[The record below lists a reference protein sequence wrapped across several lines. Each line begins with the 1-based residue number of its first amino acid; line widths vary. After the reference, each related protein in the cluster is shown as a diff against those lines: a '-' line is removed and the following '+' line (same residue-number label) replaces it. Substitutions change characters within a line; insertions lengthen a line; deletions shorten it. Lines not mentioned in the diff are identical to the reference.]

1 METLH
6 FDCISYVRAEGIY
19 TLDFCPVWTIP
30 DKISTE
36 KELPLSVRHVTQH
49 RSDHLSERDNAVLHC
64 TCSKC
69 KYINF
74 FWNFT
79 IVFPNSHNFVTE
91 MFHYPILVL

>member
-1 METLH
+1 METFH

-49 RSDHLSERDNAVLHC
+49 RSDHLSERDNAVMHC

-69 KYINF
+69 KYIQLTSSNYQ
-74 FWNFT
+74 N
-79 IVFPNSHNFVTE
+79 E
-91 MFHYPILVL
+91 E